1 MKNQDILDNIYSN
14 YVDIKVTQSNLLLGD
29 AEKIESQFTDVVY
42 SPDELY
48 DLIDKRKE
56 IITSD
61 SKFVYGEIRKAGV
74 ETIYKEISE
83 YDGLDTFVDVGSG
96 TGKICLHMSM
106 ISNFENIVGIEIVTG
121 RHLYAIE
128 LQQNLGRDFDNV
140 TFLNDDILKIEFER
154 PCVVFTNDVCF
165 SNQLTKIIWD
175 RLPVGSHFI
184 SCKNLGNSVKEIYLD
199 VTWQLEPGRW
209 YYYIKK

>member
-1 MKNQDILDNIYSN
+1 MENQDILDNIYSN
-14 YVDIKVTQSNLLLGD
+14 YVNIKVTQSNILLGD
-29 AEKIESQFTDVVY
+29 TEKIESQFTDVVY
-42 SPDELY
+42 SPDELN

-56 IITSD
+56 IINSG
-61 SKFVYGEIRKAGV
+61 KFVYGEIRKAGV

-165 SNQLTKIIWD
+165 PNQLTKIIWNS
-175 RLPVGSHFI
+175 LPVGSHFI
-184 SCKNLGNSVKEIYLD
+184 SCKNLGNSVKEINLN
-199 VTWQLEPGRW
+199 VTWQLEPCRW

>member
-1 MKNQDILDNIYSN
+1 MENQDILDNIYSN
-14 YVDIKVTQSNLLLGD
+14 YVNIKVTQSNILLGD
-29 AEKIESQFTDVVY
+29 TEEIESQFTDVVY
-42 SPDELY
+42 SPDELN

-56 IITSD
+56 IINSD
-61 SKFVYGEIRKAGV
+61 KFVYGEIRKAGV

-106 ISNFENIVGIEIVTG
+106 ISNFENIVGIEIVTE

-165 SNQLTKIIWD
+165 PNQLTKIIWNS
-175 RLPVGSHFI
+175 LPVGSHFI

-199 VTWQLEPGRW
+199 VTWQLEPCRW
-209 YYYIKK
+209 NYYIKK

>member
-1 MKNQDILDNIYSN
+1 MGNQDILDNIYSN
-14 YVDIKVTQSNLLLGD
+14 YVNIKVTQSNILLGD
-29 AEKIESQFTDVVY
+29 TEKIESQFTDVVY
-42 SPDELY
+42 SPDELN

-56 IITSD
+56 IINSD
-61 SKFVYGEIRKAGV
+61 KFVYGEIRKAGV

-106 ISNFENIVGIEIVTG
+106 ISNFENIVGIEIVTE

-165 SNQLTKIIWD
+165 PNQLTKIIWD

-199 VTWQLEPGRW
+199 VTWQLEPCRW
-209 YYYIKK
+209 NYYIKK

>member
-42 SPDELY
+42 SPDELN

-83 YDGLDTFVDVGSG
+83 YSGLDTFVDVGSG

-128 LQQNLGRDFDNV
+128 FQQNLGRDFDNV
-140 TFLNDDILKIEFER
+140 IFLNDDILKIEFER

-165 SNQLTKIIWD
+165 PNQLTKIIWD
-175 RLPVGSHFI
+175 SLPVGSHFI
-184 SCKNLGNSVKEIYLD
+184 SYKNLGNSVKEIYLD
-199 VTWQLEPGRW
+199 VTWQLKPGRW

>member
-1 MKNQDILDNIYSN
+1 MENQDILDNIYSN
-14 YVDIKVTQSNLLLGD
+14 YVNIKVTQSNILLGD
-29 AEKIESQFTDVVY
+29 TEKIESQFTDVVY
-42 SPDELY
+42 SPDELN

-56 IITSD
+56 IINSD
-61 SKFVYGEIRKAGV
+61 KFVYGEIRKAGV

-106 ISNFENIVGIEIVTG
+106 ISNFENIVGIEIVTE

-165 SNQLTKIIWD
+165 ANQLTKIIWD
-175 RLPVGSHFI
+175 SLPVGSHFI

>member
-1 MKNQDILDNIYSN
+1 MGNQDILDNIYSN
-14 YVDIKVTQSNLLLGD
+14 YVNIKVTQSNILLGD
-29 AEKIESQFTDVVY
+29 LEKIESQFTDVVY
-42 SPDELY
+42 SADELY
-48 DLIDKRKE
+48 DLISERKE
-56 IITSD
+56 INSD

-106 ISNFENIVGIEIVTG
+106 ISNFENIVGIEIVTE

-165 SNQLTKIIWD
+165 ANQLTKIIWD
-175 RLPVGSHFI
+175 SLPVGSHFI

-199 VTWQLEPGRW
+199 VTWQLEPCRW

>member
-1 MKNQDILDNIYSN
+1 MENQDILDNIYSN
-14 YVDIKVTQSNLLLGD
+14 YVNIKVTQSNILLGD
-29 AEKIESQFTDVVY
+29 TEKIESQFTDVVY
-42 SPDELY
+42 SPDELN

-56 IITSD
+56 IINSD
-61 SKFVYGEIRKAGV
+61 KFVYGEIRKAGV

-106 ISNFENIVGIEIVTG
+106 ISNFENIVGIEIVTE

-165 SNQLTKIIWD
+165 PNQLTKIIWNS
-175 RLPVGSHFI
+175 LPVGSHFI

-199 VTWQLEPGRW
+199 VTWQLEPCRW
-209 YYYIKK
+209 NYYIKK

>member
-1 MKNQDILDNIYSN
+1 MENQDILDNIYSN
-14 YVDIKVTQSNLLLGD
+14 YVNIKVTQSNILLGD
-29 AEKIESQFTDVVY
+29 TEKIESQFTDVVY
-42 SPDELY
+42 SHDELN

-56 IITSD
+56 IINSD
-61 SKFVYGEIRKAGV
+61 KFVYGEIRKAGV

-106 ISNFENIVGIEIVTG
+106 ISNFENIVGIEIVTE

-199 VTWQLEPGRW
+199 VTWQLEPCRW

>member
-1 MKNQDILDNIYSN
+1 MENQDILDNIYSN
-14 YVDIKVTQSNLLLGD
+14 YVNIKVTQSNILLGD
-29 AEKIESQFTDVVY
+29 TEKIESQFTDVVY
-42 SPDELY
+42 SHDELN

-56 IITSD
+56 IINSD
-61 SKFVYGEIRKAGV
+61 KFVYGEIRKAGV

-165 SNQLTKIIWD
+165 PNQLTKIIWNS
-175 RLPVGSHFI
+175 LPVGSHFI
-184 SCKNLGNSVKEIYLD
+184 SCKNLGNSVKEINLN
-199 VTWQLEPGRW
+199 VTWQLEPCRW

>member
-1 MKNQDILDNIYSN
+1 MGNQDILDNIYSN
-14 YVDIKVTQSNLLLGD
+14 YVNIKVTQSNILLGD
-29 AEKIESQFTDVVY
+29 TEKIESQFTDVVY
-42 SPDELY
+42 SPDELN

-56 IITSD
+56 IINSD
-61 SKFVYGEIRKAGV
+61 KFVYGEIRKAGV

-106 ISNFENIVGIEIVTG
+106 ISNFENIVGIEIVTE

-165 SNQLTKIIWD
+165 PNQLTKIIWD

-199 VTWQLEPGRW
+199 VTWQLEPCRW
-209 YYYIKK
+209 SYYIKK

>member
-1 MKNQDILDNIYSN
+1 MENQDILDNIYSN

-56 IITSD
+56 IINSD

-165 SNQLTKIIWD
+165 ANQLTKIIWD
-175 RLPVGSHFI
+175 SLPVGSHFI
-184 SCKNLGNSVKEIYLD
+184 SFKNLGNSVKEIYLD
-199 VTWQLEPGRW
+199 VTWQLEPCRW
-209 YYYIKK
+209 NYYIKK

>member
-1 MKNQDILDNIYSN
+1 M
-14 YVDIKVTQSNLLLGD
+14 
-29 AEKIESQFTDVVY
+29 
-42 SPDELY
+42 Y
-48 DLIDKRKE
+48 DLISERKE
-56 IITSD
+56 INSD

-165 SNQLTKIIWD
+165 PNQLTKIIWD
-175 RLPVGSHFI
+175 SLPVGSHFI

-199 VTWQLEPGRW
+199 VTWQLEPCRW

>member
-1 MKNQDILDNIYSN
+1 MENQDILDNIYSN
-14 YVDIKVTQSNLLLGD
+14 YVNIKVTQSNILLGD
-29 AEKIESQFTDVVY
+29 TEKIESQFTDVVY
-42 SPDELY
+42 SPDELN

-56 IITSD
+56 IINSD
-61 SKFVYGEIRKAGV
+61 KFVYGEIRKAGV

-106 ISNFENIVGIEIVTG
+106 ISNFENIVGIEIVTE

-165 SNQLTKIIWD
+165 ANQLTKIIWD
-175 RLPVGSHFI
+175 SLPVGSHFI

-199 VTWQLEPGRW
+199 VTWQLEPCRW
-209 YYYIKK
+209 NYYIKK